1 MSTNF
6 DKSDSE
12 NSDGFVVPDRP
23 ILDTSEI
30 SPLTAEKLTK
40 VREWLQ
46 PTAYDISGG
55 EYRKHASSY
64 LLGTGNWLTS
74 SPEYQR
80 WLMSRDDGLLWIKGI
95 PGSGKSVMAA
105 KIIAELAA
113 SDSKCPVLY
122 FFFRQIIHANHDP
135 VALLRDWMDQLLERS
150 PVLQRRLYSYVK
162 DNQSLKSV
170 SPDVMWKDLKM
181 ALAAF
186 PERIYCVADALD
198 EMDQGN
204 GEFLVSL
211 ANLGHWQ
218 PDKVKVLITSRPV
231 PGVEVPLHS
240 VPCLKIRLRED
251 KVDNDISRFVE
262 HCLETSQIDRNHWPA
277 IINAVPGNASGLFL
291 YARLAMD
298 AFLEPGVDVET
309 AIAHLPTDLNV
320 LYTGLLRE
328 HIARSGVED
337 HVQNMMLQ
345 AATHTTRPLRLLEM
359 AEMIGVVDA
368 ERDLKTR
375 KELVKA
381 ACGPLLEILAD
392 ETVSVIHHSFTEYL
406 KGVTRAKDDTGYP
419 ALNPATT
426 HEALALTCLR
436 YLQNGSLD
444 NFSAEILEYEPQRPI
459 RDTKVAFCQRYPF
472 LKYASGNWHKHVVAA
487 CSASSDDTLLL
498 TEVLQF
504 LDNDHLRRVWCCI
517 EQGSV
522 ESDTPKAHVAAKLGL
537 TGYVQALIDRDEDVD
552 FLDSYRRTPLWWA
565 ADKGHS
571 DTVQVLIAAGVKVD
585 RDDTLGGYTALHQA
599 ARANHLSVVELLLQ
613 AGVSPMIRR
622 GPRAARYYSAHHMPK
637 YGKSPLQCACVNGRL
652 ETVDAMIKYVKN
664 PRITHWALAWATC
677 SGQSR
682 LVSLLL
688 ENSSV
693 DVNIKVH
700 GDTLLYLACG
710 SLDIDTI
717 NILLQAGADVTALSL
732 GAEHPL
738 NVDIDYTPE
747 PRGSPTQTCLHGMLQ
762 NDNLEI
768 ILSNSTYAIDLK
780 QLFTKLFTAGLDVN
794 QRDGA
799 GKTLL
804 HRVTQFP
811 ELVELLVSAG
821 ADAQAVDINNNTP
834 LHFITN
840 PGVISTLV
848 VNGGADVNAVNKDGQ
863 TPLHRTHSEAVMLK
877 LLKYGSDPNILDK
890 NDAGADPTVLNY
902 DGLTP
907 LHLAARAKQSN
918 IIGMLLKAVH
928 DRLRDTPSEETDL
941 LNATVVK
948 YRYNVY
954 DEPFKVTALFYACA
968 DINAVDSQ
976 GRSCL
981 DLAGYST
988 ELVDLLISNGA
999 VVRSSSIFAALEAD
1013 NATALKKL
1021 LQAGVGANGRMPYV
1035 EDHLR
1040 EEDRPDRCY
1049 LGDDCMTFDLARIP
1063 RHEMVPLYY
1072 VASKP
1077 TFPEDPD
1084 TRGCF
1089 RTLLKHGADIY
1100 ATFHVLPTRRE
1111 VARAYGG
1118 DFNKLLGII
1127 EANDGE
1133 AGRRSVLHELVR
1145 LGKLSKCVIDAVDI
1159 DAGCLDS
1166 KGCTL
1171 LHAVC
1176 DSWGGP
1182 DGVINTT
1189 SDNDDDDAEDADE
1202 NITAFKQLLAIGCDI
1217 QARDNNGQSIVHH
1230 MIYSGWK
1237 HPFQLG
1243 RLKKS
1248 LEEISLIA
1256 PNLLSAPNA
1265 SGNTPLHYSTLLA
1278 TPTRKIITV
1287 DCRVYEPIQAQQGL
1301 MVELTRLL
1309 LRHGA
1314 SPAGANQDG
1323 NSVLHF
1329 MARNLDR
1336 KDVAAQ
1342 FAELV
1347 RDHGLDVNARNA
1359 LGETPLMLLANR
1371 TAVLLRSCTGGNSGL
1386 DYSLRL
1392 DSEAAAERVA
1402 MLAALGADFQ
1412 VTDEHGNGLLHLAAT
1427 DGVQLFKAVMD
1438 RGALDPTMENH
1449 AHQTAIDVAAT
1460 YNNNEILALFKKEV

>member
-1 MSTNF
+1 MGGNLHGGREIVDCLVKAGADINTVDSNGRTVLFDVAGLPSRINQERVSTL
-6 DKSDSE
+6 K
-12 NSDGFVVPDRP
+12 
-23 ILDTSEI
+23 
-30 SPLTAEKLTK
+30 
-40 VREWLQ
+40 
-46 PTAYDISGG
+46 
-55 EYRKHASSY
+55 Y
-64 LLGTGNWLTS
+64 LLGAGAS
-74 SPEYQR
+74 KE
-80 WLMSRDDGLLWIKGI
+80 SRDFQGRTISHEIVKGLL
-95 PGSGKSVMAA
+95 S
-105 KIIAELAA
+105 
-113 SDSKCPVLY
+113 
-122 FFFRQIIHANHDP
+122 HN
-135 VALLRDWMDQLLERS
+135 
-150 PVLQRRLYSYVK
+150 
-162 DNQSLKSV
+162 
-170 SPDVMWKDLKM
+170 
-181 ALAAF
+181 
-186 PERIYCVADALD
+186 
-198 EMDQGN
+198 
-204 GEFLVSL
+204 
-211 ANLGHWQ
+211 
-218 PDKVKVLITSRPV
+218 
-231 PGVEVPLHS
+231 
-240 VPCLKIRLRED
+240 
-251 KVDNDISRFVE
+251 
-262 HCLETSQIDRNHWPA
+262 
-277 IINAVPGNASGLFL
+277 
-291 YARLAMD
+291 
-298 AFLEPGVDVET
+298 
-309 AIAHLPTDLNV
+309 
-320 LYTGLLRE
+320 
-328 HIARSGVED
+328 
-337 HVQNMMLQ
+337 
-345 AATHTTRPLRLLEM
+345 
-359 AEMIGVVDA
+359 
-368 ERDLKTR
+368 
-375 KELVKA
+375 
-381 ACGPLLEILAD
+381 
-392 ETVSVIHHSFTEYL
+392 
-406 KGVTRAKDDTGYP
+406 
-419 ALNPATT
+419 
-426 HEALALTCLR
+426 
-436 YLQNGSLD
+436 
-444 NFSAEILEYEPQRPI
+444 
-459 RDTKVAFCQRYPF
+459 
-472 LKYASGNWHKHVVAA
+472 
-487 CSASSDDTLLL
+487 
-498 TEVLQF
+498 
-504 LDNDHLRRVWCCI
+504 
-517 EQGSV
+517 
-522 ESDTPKAHVAAKLGL
+522 
-537 TGYVQALIDRDEDVD
+537 
-552 FLDSYRRTPLWWA
+552 
-565 ADKGHS
+565 
-571 DTVQVLIAAGVKVD
+571 
-585 RDDTLGGYTALHQA
+585 
-599 ARANHLSVVELLLQ
+599 
-613 AGVSPMIRR
+613 
-622 GPRAARYYSAHHMPK
+622 
-637 YGKSPLQCACVNGRL
+637 
-652 ETVDAMIKYVKN
+652 
-664 PRITHWALAWATC
+664 
-677 SGQSR
+677 
-682 LVSLLL
+682 
-688 ENSSV
+688 
-693 DVNIKVH
+693 
-700 GDTLLYLACG
+700 
-710 SLDIDTI
+710 DIDTMVQG
-717 NILLQAGADVTALSL
+717 LDVLDSL
-732 GAEHPL
+732 GLFDLEAVDNAGNSLLHEL
-738 NVDIDYTPE
+738 CSCVQYARNGRNVDV
-747 PRGSPTQTCLHGMLQ
+747 
-762 NDNLEI
+762 
-768 ILSNSTYAIDLK
+768 
-780 QLFTKLFTAGLDVN
+780 QLVRLLTGAGLDMSRKN
-794 QRDGA
+794 YA
-799 GKTLL
+799 
-804 HRVTQFP
+804 
-811 ELVELLVSAG
+811 
-821 ADAQAVDINNNTP
+821 
-834 LHFITN
+834 
-840 PGVISTLV
+840 
-848 VNGGADVNAVNKDGQ
+848 GQ
-863 TPLHRTHSEAVMLK
+863 TPLHLLCARPCKSGSSWFAFDQPIAYAIHKCENIDERDSIGNTALHIASVYEESWCK
-877 LLKYGSDPNILDK
+877 LLL
-890 NDAGADPTVLNY
+890 DAGADPTVLNY

-928 DRLRDTPSEETDL
+928 DRLRDTPSEENDL

-954 DEPFKVTALFYACA
+954 DEPFKVTALFYACMSGRPESVKLLLDAGADPNIGNLFVACATMEQENRLWTEEEHAPRTAIAALRPFDTTRPPRPALEHLSDILHPFASTRLDEILEMLVSAGIELSLLYCAPSMGCGNPFLKAADLHSSYALKCLSAIRKKHSGKVEDKSESVPSQVPQQGLYLFDDKMAACSDDASKSMMRQSGWLQPEGVDFEIFRAAIVRRQYHLITQMVELGCRFLLPGIRHLEYLISHGFASLFDKIAEAETQARLADGEWSAFGDPTKPGLHFREETKQNERAQFDTYEEEARNKMLEYSLKRALPNMDIVQLLVDKYAVNINGVSRDNNTALHIIARGHHWWQGAQALPFFLKSGADIECRNSIGQTPLHLALDKKYLPLGYLGPFHKDVAEVLVHAGA

-1386 DYSLRL
+1386 DYSLYL

-1449 AHQTAIDVAAT
+1449 AHQTAIDVAAA
-1460 YNNNEILALFKKEV
+1460 YNNNEILALFEKKT